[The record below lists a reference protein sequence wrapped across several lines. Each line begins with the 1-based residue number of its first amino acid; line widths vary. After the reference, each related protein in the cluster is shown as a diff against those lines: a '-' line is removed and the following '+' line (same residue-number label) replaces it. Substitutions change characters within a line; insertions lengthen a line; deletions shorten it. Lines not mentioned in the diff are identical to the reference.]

1 MTIRLAIDIGG
12 TFTDLVLEDD
22 GTRHTVK
29 VLTTLDRPADGLM
42 LGVDRILEQAGKE
55 AESIELIVH
64 GTTLATNALIERR
77 GAKTALITTE
87 GHRDALDQFRVC
99 TMSEMR

>member
-1 MTIRLAIDIGG
+1 MTIRLATDIGG

-42 LGVDRILEQAGKE
+42 LGIDRILEQAGTVRHCL
-55 AESIELIVH
+55 SIQRARHIV
-64 GTTLATNALIERR
+64 RS
-77 GAKTALITTE
+77 
-87 GHRDALDQFRVC
+87 HRIHRANSLP
-99 TMSEMR
+99 T

>member
-1 MTIRLAIDIGG
+1 MTIRLATDIGG

-42 LGVDRILEQAGKE
+42 LV
-55 AESIELIVH
+55 SIGSLNRS
-64 GTTLATNALIERR
+64 GWRR
-77 GAKTALITTE
+77 TA
-87 GHRDALDQFRVC
+87 
-99 TMSEMR
+99 